1 MDLHSNDGRHIV
13 IRVMK
18 KVKLDMSI
26 LGLEAVDLAP
36 INREGF
42 SAMILR
48 QIKSIL
54 DRENRTCRGFQWRR
68 GREAAGVANM

>member
-1 MDLHSNDGRHIV
+1 M
-13 IRVMK
+13 
-18 KVKLDMSI
+18 
-26 LGLEAVDLAP
+26 AP

-48 QIKSIL
+48 QVKSIL
-54 DRENRTCRGFQWRR
+54 DRENRKCRGFQWRR